1 MAAKDM
7 LAAGLK
13 CVTYANG
20 SMHTLSD
27 YAEMAIRTA
36 AKRAY
41 LQGAG
46 EKRQEWG
53 IATVIVNKRG
63 GACPKCLPF
72 VGKVMID
79 DVWSGGNKNDGG
91 YPLMSAAISKGLYHP
106 NCRDSHTT
114 FFEGISKEES
124 KYTKEELDRI
134 GENYTNEQK
143 EKYIKRQV
151 AKYDR
156 LSKNS
161 LYEENK
167 KKYKARK
174 EEWQNRL
181 KSIKNSKSNTK
192 NQEWKKKY
200 VKDLKRDK
208 KDDKVEPIMKDI
220 TNEWKEVPH
229 GNAKK
234 VKDLTEYEANGTVY
248 KVDNKCVLL
257 DHNQEEKEIANIFS
271 EKYGK
276 SVQLVPRILYPQ
288 NIRTPDYLIEGEKYD
303 LKTPIGSGKNTI
315 YDLVRKSK
323 AQADNFI
330 ICLDN
335 VALGMDDVELQI
347 KTIYSSRHTQSI
359 NEIILIKNGE
369 ILKVFKK

>member
-46 EKRQEWG
+46 EKTG
-53 IATVIVNKRG
+53 M
-63 GACPKCLPF
+63 GAC
-72 VGKVMID
+72 
-79 DVWSGGNKNDGG
+79 
-91 YPLMSAAISKGLYHP
+91 
-106 NCRDSHTT
+106 HTI

-151 AKYDR
+151 EKYDR

-161 LYEENK
+161 LDEENK

-192 NQEWKKKY
+192 NEEWKKKY

-220 TNEWKEVPH
+220 TDEWKKVSHENV
-229 GNAKK
+229 KK
-234 VKDLTEYEANGTVY
+234 VKDLTEYEVDGTVY
-248 KVDNKCVLL
+248 KVDGRHVVL
-257 DHNQEEKEIANIFS
+257 DYSQYEKEVADILAN
-271 EKYGK
+271 KYGRE
-276 SVQLVPRILYPQ
+276 VNMIPRISYPQ
-288 NIRTPDYLIEGEKYD
+288 GISTADYLINGVRYD
-303 LKTPIGSGKNTI
+303 LKTIKTAGKNVLNNAI
-315 YDLVRKSK
+315 QKKKRQSS
-323 AQADNFI
+323 NFI
-330 ICLDN
+330 FDISECPLTEEDIIS
-335 VALGMDDVELQI
+335 QI
-347 KTIYSSRHTQSI
+347 ERIYKSFNTRFVD
-359 NEIILIKNGE
+359 EIVL
-369 ILKVFKK
+369 LKKEDIVKVYKR

>member
-41 LQGAG
+41 IQGAG
-46 EKRQEWG
+46 EKTG
-53 IATVIVNKRG
+53 M
-63 GACPKCLPF
+63 GAC
-72 VGKVMID
+72 
-79 DVWSGGNKNDGG
+79 
-91 YPLMSAAISKGLYHP
+91 
-106 NCRDSHTT
+106 HTI
-114 FFEGISKEES
+114 FLEGISKEES

-161 LYEENK
+161 LDEENK

-192 NQEWKKKY
+192 NEEKKY
-200 VKDLKRDK
+200 VKDLKGTK

-220 TNEWKEVPH
+220 TDEWKKVSHENV
-229 GNAKK
+229 KK
-234 VKDLTEYEANGTVY
+234 VKDLTEYEVDGTVY

-257 DHNQEEKEIANIFS
+257 DHNQEEKETANIFS

-288 NIRTPDYLIEGEKYD
+288 KIRTPDYLIEGEKYD

>member
-46 EKRQEWG
+46 EKTG
-53 IATVIVNKRG
+53 M
-63 GACPKCLPF
+63 GAC
-72 VGKVMID
+72 
-79 DVWSGGNKNDGG
+79 
-91 YPLMSAAISKGLYHP
+91 
-106 NCRDSHTT
+106 HTI

-161 LYEENK
+161 LDEENK

-181 KSIKNSKSNTK
+181 KSIKNSKKS
-192 NQEWKKKY
+192 
-200 VKDLKRDK
+200 
-208 KDDKVEPIMKDI
+208 
-220 TNEWKEVPH
+220 
-229 GNAKK
+229 
-234 VKDLTEYEANGTVY
+234 
-248 KVDNKCVLL
+248 
-257 DHNQEEKEIANIFS
+257 IANIC
-271 EKYGK
+271 
-276 SVQLVPRILYPQ
+276 YP
-288 NIRTPDYLIEGEKYD
+288 
-303 LKTPIGSGKNTI
+303 
-315 YDLVRKSK
+315 
-323 AQADNFI
+323 
-330 ICLDN
+330 
-335 VALGMDDVELQI
+335 
-347 KTIYSSRHTQSI
+347 YSNRYSR
-359 NEIILIKNGE
+359 NN
-369 ILKVFKK
+369 